1 MVRVYHIGEY
11 SCFYVVNLLLR
22 SSPLFSALPCTQQT
36 DEQTDWRLT
45 DGRTA
50 MITSPSGAINDTA
63 KERHSRI
70 HHYYLVA
77 SPRWHNNTL
86 TTVWNWLPDYQTFL
100 HIDSRHLKM
109 PPENIS
115 RVSTLPCDID
125 IAILSVCLSVRPLRS
140 GILQGNG
147 LIYRHSFFTSW

>member
-1 MVRVYHIGEY
+1 MLLICCCGVLHCFRHCPVR
-11 SCFYVVNLLLR
+11 SKRTNR
-22 SSPLFSALPCTQQT
+22 RT
-36 DEQTDWRLT
+36 DVW
-45 DGRTA
+45 RTA